1 MEREILEQIEQLF
14 FDYLDKDVD
23 EFCEDYVGEEN
34 NWEAVFS
41 FVHDWFRIFHF
52 CTTEI
57 KK

>member
-1 MEREILEQIEQLF
+1 MACLEQIEQLF

-41 FVHDWFRIFHF
+41 FVHD
-52 CTTEI
+52 
-57 KK
+57 

>member
-23 EFCEDYVGEEN
+23 EFCEDYVGEK
-34 NWEAVFS
+34 WEAVFS